1 MLLACFYYPISGCA
15 YSNKYSFKKIKYID
29 YSFYYGDMVKARNK
43 YEEAANQSDRN
54 YALWNNQ
61 LGSVYLAQGNK
72 PGALDSFLKSYYLM
86 NDISAFSELEASA
99 ISLSGSEDRKAYKG
113 DPYEKAINSL
123 YVGLLLYD
131 KGDLENAMAAF
142 KNGILA
148 DSDSEKESYKSDFS
162 ILYLLASRTAKKLGN
177 ESLSKDFEKEVEEL
191 SVERDFD
198 NPDGKDIAAREMVN
212 LSNNTLLVFE
222 LGQGPLKHRLGKYGE
237 MAVISRGDYKIYD
250 RNLIIDGNINAGAKA
265 YFDSDV
271 YFQANTRGGRE
282 MDGILRGQARFKD
295 NSAKTSLTMVKAS
308 TQMIDSANSA
318 RRANPYADTA
328 GYLAVAGIFAIF
340 AAGSAIASAAT
351 NPKADIRHWSLLPAN
366 IVIFPLFLAPG
377 KHKIGVM
384 FHKNVYSSVLGESV
398 LRESVIDFEVDIHE
412 EKDNVIFKRVMKDR
426 VLGSVSDR

>member
-162 ILYLLASRTAKKLGN
+162 ILYLLASRTAKN
-177 ESLSKDFEKEVEEL
+177 
-191 SVERDFD
+191 
-198 NPDGKDIAAREMVN
+198 
-212 LSNNTLLVFE
+212 
-222 LGQGPLKHRLGKYGE
+222 
-237 MAVISRGDYKIYD
+237 
-250 RNLIIDGNINAGAKA
+250 
-265 YFDSDV
+265 
-271 YFQANTRGGRE
+271 
-282 MDGILRGQARFKD
+282 
-295 NSAKTSLTMVKAS
+295 
-308 TQMIDSANSA
+308 
-318 RRANPYADTA
+318 
-328 GYLAVAGIFAIF
+328 
-340 AAGSAIASAAT
+340 
-351 NPKADIRHWSLLPAN
+351 
-366 IVIFPLFLAPG
+366 
-377 KHKIGVM
+377 
-384 FHKNVYSSVLGESV
+384 
-398 LRESVIDFEVDIHE
+398 
-412 EKDNVIFKRVMKDR
+412 
-426 VLGSVSDR
+426 